1 MTDGFQEG
9 QLIDNRYRVERKLGS
24 GGMADVYLAKDE
36 TLGRRVALKVLL
48 KRFVDDEQFV
58 ERFRREAKSAAGLN
72 HPNVVS
78 IYDWGQI
85 GPLYYIVME
94 YVEGETLKDLIR
106 RRDRL
111 AGGEAVA
118 IALELLAAVDFA
130 HAHHVVHRDIK
141 SQNILIDRAGKV
153 KVTDFGIARA
163 GDSSMTEAGS
173 ILGTAQYLAPE
184 QARGEAVDERTDLYS
199 VGVVL
204 YEMLTGTV
212 PFSGDSA
219 VSVALK
225 HVNELP
231 REPAELVPGLPYS
244 LNQIVLKALAKSP
257 DRRYSSAAEF
267 GRDLRSAQVGG
278 PLVAATFDFAS
289 ERTQVLAPLAV
300 GREGET
306 QVMAR
311 DALATTQGDRGK
323 RKRSPWPFI
332 LIALLVLIAAG
343 AAWGLYHALT
353 GSTTVVPGVVG
364 QNEAT
369 ARATLEARGF
379 KVKVNRE
386 YSDAFAAGLVTRQ
399 QPAENT
405 KLIDGGTVE
414 IWVCRGPATI
424 VLTDMRGMTA
434 AGAAAYLEGN
444 GLVGSEQKGRSNV
457 PIGNVYRQD
466 PARGTSVKRG
476 DTVTYWVSSGVPQ
489 ATVPDLSGMTKAQAE
504 QALLNVGLKPGVVTP
519 QPSDTVPAGSVVSQ
533 SPPVDT
539 KVDRGSTVD
548 IVVSSG
554 TPSPTPSST
563 ASPVAV
569 PDVYGMD
576 TTTATDKLSAAGF
589 IVHVKS
595 KPSGQPPDTVIKMD
609 PEAGTMQPY
618 GSDVTITVAK

>member
-72 HPNVVS
+72 HPNLVS

-212 PFSGDSA
+212 PFKGDSA

-364 QNEAT
+364 QSEAT
-369 ARATLEARGF
+369 ARATLEGKGF
-379 KVKVNRE
+379 KVKVNQE
-386 YSDAFAAGLVTRQ
+386 YSDAFAPGLVTRQ
-399 QPAENT
+399 QPAANT

-414 IWVCRGPATI
+414 IWVCKGPETI
-424 VLTDMRGMTA
+424 VLNDMRGMTA
-434 AGAAAYLEGN
+434 ADAAAYLKGN
-444 GLVGSEQKGRSNV
+444 GLRGNEQKGRSNA
-457 PIGNVYRQD
+457 PIGIVYRQD
-466 PARGTSVKRG
+466 PAPDTRVKR
-476 DTVTYWVSSGVPQ
+476 DETVTFWVSSGVPQ
-489 ATVPDLSGMTKAQAE
+489 VKVPDLSGMTKADAE
-504 QALLNVGLKPGVVTP
+504 QKLLNAGLKPGVITP
-519 QPSDTVPAGSVVSQ
+519 LPSDTVPAGSVVSQ
-533 SPPVDT
+533 SPPADT
-539 KVDRGSTVD
+539 RVDRGSTVD
-548 IVVSSG
+548 IVVSTG
-554 TPSPTPSST
+554 TPSPSP
-563 ASPVAV
+563 SPVEV
-569 PDVYGMD
+569 PNVYGMD
-576 TTTATDKLSAAGF
+576 TIMATDTLSAAGF
-589 IVHVKS
+589 NVHVTLKH
-595 KPSGQPPDTVIKMD
+595 SGQPPDTVIKMD

-618 GSDVTITVAK
+618 GSDVKITVAN

>member
-1 MTDGFQEG
+1 VTDGFEEG
-9 QLIDNRYRVERKLGS
+9 QLIDNRYRIERKLGA
-24 GGMADVYLAKDE
+24 GGMADVYLAEDQ

-72 HPNVVS
+72 HPNLVS

-106 RRDRL
+106 RKGRL

-184 QARGEAVDERTDLYS
+184 QARGEAVDERSDLYS

-204 YEMLTGTV
+204 YEMLTGGV
-212 PFSGDSA
+212 PFKGDSA

-244 LNQIVLKALAKSP
+244 LNQIVLKALAKRP
-257 DRRYSSAAEF
+257 DRRYASAAEF

-278 PLVAATFDFAS
+278 PRVAATFNFAS
-289 ERTQVLAPLAV
+289 ECTQVLAPLAA
-300 GREGET
+300 GGEGET
-306 QVMAR
+306 QVMSR
-311 DALATTQGDRGK
+311 DRLANTQGDRTRRK
-323 RKRSPWPFI
+323 KRSPWPII
-332 LIALLVLIAAG
+332 LIVLLVLVAAA
-343 AAWGLYHALT
+343 AAWALSRALFGGT
-353 GSTTVVPGVVG
+353 SVVPGVVG
-364 QNEAT
+364 QSEAT
-369 ARATLEARGF
+369 ARAKLEGKGF
-379 KVKVNRE
+379 KVKINHE
-386 YSDAFAAGLVTRQ
+386 YSDAYQAGLVTRQ
-399 QPAENT
+399 QPAADT
-405 KLIDGGTVE
+405 KLINGGTVE
-414 IWVCRGPATI
+414 IWVCKGPLTI
-424 VLTDMRGMTA
+424 VLTNLRGLTA
-434 AGAAAYLEGN
+434 AQAAAYLTGN
-444 GLVGSEQKGRSNV
+444 GLVPKELKGPSTL

-466 PARGTSVKRG
+466 PPPQTSVKRG
-476 DTVTYWVSSGVPQ
+476 DTVTYWVTSGVLQ
-489 ATVPDLSGMTKAQAE
+489 VKVPDLSGMSKADAE
-504 QALLNVGLKPGVVTP
+504 AKLIAAGLVVGLETPGT
-519 QPSDTVPAGSVVSQ
+519 SDTVPAGNVINQ
-533 SPPVDT
+533 SPPPDT
-539 KVDRGSTVD
+539 KVDRGSSVD
-548 IVVSSG
+548 IVVSTGPG
-554 TPSPTPSST
+554 TPSPTGTPT
-563 ASPVAV
+563 LV

-576 TTTATDKLSAAGF
+576 TMTASDALSADGF
-589 IVHVKS
+589 VPIVKEKHS
-595 KPSGQPPDTVIKMD
+595 DQAPDTVIGMS
-609 PEAGTMQPY
+609 PEAGTMAPF